1 MSGEVACNQLRIV
14 TAKVDGRSWTVTT
27 YSSKVLDLIDN
38 AAGGHMKAA
47 QFTKTQTP
55 SRDIAT
61 TLELEAT
68 LWHCE
73 RCSSF
78 IAIHTRSQVVLPIC
92 PICVDSTIEFYG
104 PLPQILRLQVA
115 DA

>member
-1 MSGEVACNQLRIV
+1 MPPVARCELMKTFTASG
-14 TAKVDGRSWTVTT
+14 
-27 YSSKVLDLIDN
+27 
-38 AAGGHMKAA
+38 
-47 QFTKTQTP
+47 
-55 SRDIAT
+55 DISA

-78 IAIHTRSQVVLPIC
+78 IAIHSRQSVVLPTC
-92 PICVDSTIEFYG
+92 PICVDSVIEFYG
-104 PLPQILRLQVA
+104 TLPRILGLQVA